1 MYRITEKS
9 SLTSLGSSSRLGVT
23 QILSHQNVSPHTK
36 SITALRGPDAE
47 GLQLNRVQMPR
58 PHELRDNKYV
68 LAEVTELAVIGIH
81 VWSFVYV

>member
-1 MYRITEKS
+1 MS
-9 SLTSLGSSSRLGVT
+9 ALTK
-23 QILSHQNVSPHTK
+23 P
-36 SITALRGPDAE
+36 ITALGGPEAE
-47 GLQLNRVQMPR
+47 GLQLNHVQMPS